1 MSKFALIVGASFR
14 NRWRWAREHLY
25 AILILSPLVVGMTYA
40 TAARV
45 ASYAPPD
52 WRPSAGVGVGLATL
66 VLAALWCLSLSRV
79 SAELYHLRRPES
91 ATDALP
97 VEHATHLDAAL
108 ARRLARTFVTGLGV
122 LVVRSLLNEDASF
135 ADVWLWASL
144 AVFVVLAA
152 LCEVLGALEWIH
164 WGHTREKGQALLGVA
179 ALAPGLVLAGAL
191 LVGIVA
197 PEILFA
203 PGILPQGS
211 RLVLVVAGLIWSA
224 ALYVLARVLHRRW
237 RASDMEY
244 AKRLQ
249 ASSRRSLFGARFT
262 RRLGNASVRAQ
273 IARDLQL
280 TWRAFSSAVYV
291 AVLVAAL
298 WVAALAAALV
308 TGLLPRVMLP
318 PGEGEAGLVEA
329 SWLLPVLATK
339 VACVF
344 AVLSLV
350 SILPV
355 LVAYQLPHRW
365 LERAAGTKGAEM
377 WASKLWY
384 ARLVS
389 LPAPLL
395 MWAAAT
401 ACGASPMFY
410 VLPLLME
417 CLWLWWLVST
427 LAGSL
432 AFETPEQP
440 GLSIILMAFAALSG
454 GLLTAWLW
462 PLGLLGGMAI
472 SQMSERGPHQAQML
486 LATEGD

>member
-25 AILILSPLVVGMTYA
+25 AILILSPLVVGMTYL

-45 ASYAPPD
+45 ASYAPPE
-52 WRPSAGVGVGLATL
+52 WRPSAWVGVGLATL
-66 VLAALWCLSLSRV
+66 ALAALWCLSLSRV
-79 SAELYHLRRPES
+79 SAEIYHLRSPES
-91 ATDALP
+91 AMDALP
-97 VEHATHLDAAL
+97 VERATHLNAAL
-108 ARRLARTFVTGLGV
+108 AKRLARTFLTGLGV

-135 ADVWLWASL
+135 ADAWLWPSL

-152 LCEVLGALEWIH
+152 LCEILGALEWIH
-164 WGHTREKGQALLGVA
+164 WGHTREKGQALAGVA

-191 LVGIVA
+191 LVGIIEAEILVE
-197 PEILFA
+197 PEIL
-203 PGILPQGS
+203 PKGS
-211 RLVLVVAGLIWSA
+211 RLALVVAGAVWSA
-224 ALYVLARVLHRRW
+224 ALYVLARRLHWRW

-249 ASSRRSLFGARFT
+249 ASSRRSLFGARFVG
-262 RRLGNASVRAQ
+262 RLGNASVAAQ

-280 TWRAFSSAVYV
+280 TLRAFSSAVYV
-291 AVLVAAL
+291 AVLVAGL
-298 WVAALAAALV
+298 WVAALVAGLT
-308 TGLLPRVMLP
+308 TGLLPSVMLP
-318 PGEGEAGLVEA
+318 PGEGEAGFVEA
-329 SWLLPVLATK
+329 TWLLPVVATK
-339 VACVF
+339 VACVL

-355 LVAYQLPHRW
+355 LVAYQFPHRW

-377 WASKLWY
+377 WTAKLWY

-389 LPAPLL
+389 LPAPIVV
-395 MWAAAT
+395 WAAAT

-410 VLPLLME
+410 VLPLLLE

-427 LAGSL
+427 LMGSL
-432 AFETPEQP
+432 AFETPDQP
-440 GLSIILMAFAALSG
+440 GLSLILMAFAGLSG

-472 SQMSERGPHQAQML
+472 SQMSERGPHQAQIL